1 MATTSKVNLTLMI
14 DRTAKKVISAEAG
27 KDFVDILFN
36 LLSLPIGTVIKLLKN
51 ENSFGSIDNL
61 YQSLETMDE
70 SDLQPNHNKDQL
82 LNPTVTASVLCFHDA
97 KDVSGGNGGV
107 VKQLI
112 KYIVTD
118 DLCVKPVSMRSNV
131 KDFSALEKRVV
142 EFGTDKALELLRTS
156 LKSKASLT
164 SVFLMKNGVYEGEGR
179 LRKAVEG
186 RLEVLRRS
194 MMMLMDT
201 QERVRADMDRI
212 VVNTVLNNKAG
223 VQPLAAVEQNQVPT
237 RVAIHREIIGPSN
250 RKGPADQPAWS
261 RSMSRPM
268 ANEPSRL
275 KSQLEIPPYRAIKRE
290 ADPPQK
296 DRPQWFGTRNKTTVS
311 RVEAKSHRRNERKQ
325 SPSAKRR
332 AVEEVQ
338 SEMKVTEQ
346 CSGIAK
352 DFFEVKGFCD

>member
-1 MATTSKVNLTLMI
+1 
-14 DRTAKKVISAEAG
+14 
-27 KDFVDILFN
+27 
-36 LLSLPIGTVIKLLKN
+36 
-51 ENSFGSIDNL
+51 
-61 YQSLETMDE
+61 MDE

-112 KYIVTD
+112 TYIVTD

-131 KDFSALEKRVV
+131 KDFGALEKRVV

-186 RLEVLRRS
+186 GLEVLRRS
-194 MMMLMDT
+194 LMMLMDT

-223 VQPLAAVEQNQVPT
+223 VQPLAAVEQNQVPP

-250 RKGPADQPAWS
+250 RKGPADQPAW
-261 RSMSRPM
+261 
-268 ANEPSRL
+268 RL
-275 KSQLEIPPYRAIKRE
+275 EE

-296 DRPQWFGTRNKTTVS
+296 DRPQWFGTGNKTTVS
-311 RVEAKSHRRNERKQ
+311 RVEAKSHRRDDRKQ

-338 SEMKVTEQ
+338 SEMKALELLRTSLKLKASLTSVFLTLWKANLVAHNL
-346 CSGIAK
+346 AK
-352 DFFEVKGFCD
+352 LALSSTKDRFWLESCPPGVERLVHADVPS